1 MNSKII
7 STLLDDSAILSS
19 LISIS
24 NESHLSEED
33 MGVLAAFRRYSDE
46 TQDIDSIREYLQ
58 NLSDDQISGVVN
70 NVKGILHE
78 MQYVEIENSDD
89 DHISAILFPNTNH
102 QAYDVLTIDEM
113 TGSLNQIQIKSTD
126 SPSYVQ
132 EWIHDHPNG
141 EILLSEEIATE
152 LQMPSTG
159 LSNQEMTMN
168 VNDFIEK
175 ILAMDSNSQI
185 FNLFPTLAIT
195 SLAILIYQLFKRYR
209 NGEISMEKFKTLV
222 LKTTGMKIF
231 KFSALLIL
239 LAIPGVNVVVGAG
252 LVAQILL
259 SLPKIKQSST

>member
-1 MNSKII
+1 
-7 STLLDDSAILSS
+7 
-19 LISIS
+19 
-24 NESHLSEED
+24 
-33 MGVLAAFRRYSDE
+33 
-46 TQDIDSIREYLQ
+46 
-58 NLSDDQISGVVN
+58 
-70 NVKGILHE
+70 
-78 MQYVEIENSDD
+78 
-89 DHISAILFPNTNH
+89 FPNTNH